1 MKKICWLLL
10 LVLLAT
16 GTSSVRAE
24 SYRLG
29 PRDVL
34 GISVWGFD
42 ELQINE
48 MVVRDDGIIAFPLI
62 GEIEVGGQT
71 PGEVT
76 KNITTR
82 ISEYIREPIVTVN
95 VIKMRTTRVYVLGE
109 VPRPGTYELEKQHN
123 LLDAIGAAGG
133 YTKEAAKK
141 KIYIIQKGNMNK
153 PVKVDLLKLMKQG
166 DMSQNRELSE
176 GDLVYVTS
184 NHRLDI
190 ARTVLPILTSIH

>member
-1 MKKICWLLL
+1 MKKIWLIVL

-34 GISVWGFD
+34 DISVWGFA
-42 ELQINE
+42 ELEIKE

-62 GEIEVGGQT
+62 GEIEVAGQT

-76 KNITTR
+76 KSITTR
-82 ISEYIREPIVTVN
+82 ISEYIRDPIVTVN
-95 VIKMRTTRVYVLGE
+95 VIKMRTTRVHVLGE

-123 LLDAIGAAGG
+123 LLDAIAAAGG
-133 YTKEAAKK
+133 CTKEAAKK
-141 KIYIIQKGNMNK
+141 KSI
-153 PVKVDLLKLMKQG
+153 
-166 DMSQNRELSE
+166 LSKKK
-176 GDLVYVTS
+176 T
-184 NHRLDI
+184 
-190 ARTVLPILTSIH
+190 